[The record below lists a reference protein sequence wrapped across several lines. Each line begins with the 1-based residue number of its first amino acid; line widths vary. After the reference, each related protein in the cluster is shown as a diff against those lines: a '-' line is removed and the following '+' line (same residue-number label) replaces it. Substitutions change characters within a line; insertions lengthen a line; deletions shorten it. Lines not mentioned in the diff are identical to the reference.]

1 MRRSSPAP
9 LRSLTATLGL
19 LVLLQGL
26 ACRSPS
32 VPPPQTVKK
41 GYTERGLASWYGPG
55 FDGRRTA
62 NGEVYD
68 MHAMT
73 AAHKTLPFGTVVEV
87 RNRDNGRTARVRI
100 NDRGPFVKGRI
111 IDLSKK
117 GAKKIDMIGTGTAR
131 VEIRV
136 VATSSSAPRYAA
148 ASSGEVRYVV
158 QAGAFR
164 DPDMARSLK
173 RELERGFSGVEIR
186 SDGLWHRVQLGP
198 FDKRKKAD
206 KLAAE
211 LTGEG
216 YDAVVKVKG

>member
-1 MRRSSPAP
+1 MRRLSPAP

-32 VPPPQTVKK
+32 APPPQTVKK

-73 AAHKTLPFGTVVEV
+73 AAHNTLPFGTVVEV
-87 RNRDNGRTARVRI
+87 RNRDNGKSTRVRI

-136 VATSSSAPRYAA
+136 VATSSSAPSYAA
-148 ASSGEVRYVV
+148 ASSGDVRYVV

-164 DPDMARSLK
+164 DPDMARSLE
-173 RELERGFSGVEIR
+173 RELERDFTGVEIR

-211 LTGEG
+211 LTRGG

>member
-1 MRRSSPAP
+1 M
-9 LRSLTATLGL
+9 
-19 LVLLQGL
+19 QGL

-87 RNRDNGRTARVRI
+87 RNRDNGKSTRVRI

-136 VATSSSAPRYAA
+136 VATTSSSSSAPRYAA

-164 DPDMARSLK
+164 DPDMARGLK
-173 RELERGFSGVEIR
+173 RELEREFTGVEVR

-211 LTGEG
+211 LARGG

>member
-55 FDGRRTA
+55 FHGRRTA

-87 RNRDNGRTARVRI
+87 RNRDNGKSARVRI

-136 VATSSSAPRYAA
+136 VAISSSAPRYAA

-164 DPDMARSLK
+164 DPGMARSLE
-173 RELERGFSGVEIR
+173 RELERDFTGVEIR

-206 KLAAE
+206 KLAA
-211 LTGEG
+211 GPAREG
-216 YDAVVKVKG
+216 YDAIVKGKG

>member
-1 MRRSSPAP
+1 VRRSSPAP

-19 LVLLQGL
+19 LVLFQGV

-55 FDGRRTA
+55 FHGRRTA

-73 AAHKTLPFGTVVEV
+73 AAHKTLPFDTVVEV
-87 RNRDNGRTARVRI
+87 HNRDNGKSIRVRI
-100 NDRGPFVKGRI
+100 NDRGPFVKDRI

-136 VATSSSAPRYAA
+136 VATSSSAPRYAVV
-148 ASSGEVRYVV
+148 SSGEVRYVV

-164 DPDMARSLK
+164 DPDMARSLE
-173 RELERGFSGVEIR
+173 RELERDFTGVEIR

-211 LTGEG
+211 LTREG
-216 YDAVVKVKG
+216 YDAIVKVKG

>member
-1 MRRSSPAP
+1 MRRTTPAP
-9 LRSLTATLGL
+9 LRSITATLGL

-32 VPPPQTVKK
+32 APPPQTVKK

-55 FDGRRTA
+55 FNGRRTA
-62 NGEVYD
+62 NGEIYD

-87 RNRDNGRTARVRI
+87 YNRDNGKSARVRI

-136 VATSSSAPRYAA
+136 VSVSSSAPRYAA
-148 ASSGEVRYVV
+148 ASSGDLRYVV

-173 RELERGFSGVEIR
+173 RELEKEFYGVEIR

-198 FDKRKKAD
+198 FDKRKQAD

-211 LTGEG
+211 LTRGG

>member
-1 MRRSSPAP
+1 
-9 LRSLTATLGL
+9 
-19 LVLLQGL
+19 
-26 ACRSPS
+26 
-32 VPPPQTVKK
+32 
-41 GYTERGLASWYGPG
+41 
-55 FDGRRTA
+55 
-62 NGEVYD
+62 
-68 MHAMT
+68 
-73 AAHKTLPFGTVVEV
+73 VVEV
-87 RNRDNGRTARVRI
+87 RNRDNGKSTRVRI
-100 NDRGPFVKGRI
+100 NDRGPFVRGRI

-148 ASSGEVRYVV
+148 AGSGDVRYVV

-164 DPDMARSLK
+164 DPDMARGLK
-173 RELERGFSGVEIR
+173 RELEREFTGVEVR

-211 LTGEG
+211 LTRGG